1 MNNRQAVVLI
11 GSILLIIISLPYL
24 VAPKLAGIGNEFGGF
39 LINPLDGNT
48 YLAKMYE
55 GYQGEWLFTLP
66 FTANHTQG
74 AFLFEFYIFLGH
86 VARWLHLPLLTVFHL
101 ARILSTILFLIAL
114 TEFLEKVIDLKG
126 KQFTLC
132 TALICF
138 GSGLGWIFIFFGQAT
153 SDLWVAEAY
162 PFLSSFSNPHF
173 ILGMA
178 LLLAILT
185 RTEIKGRKNLAVLW
199 ILGIL
204 LGIIMPFAAVI
215 AGVVTAA
222 REGWRWFEE
231 RKINLFPALSILL
244 GAGLVVSVQYWQ
256 ILRDPFLSQWN
267 TQNVTPGIPIW
278 DLLVSLS
285 PVILFAAVGLFLVV
299 KNREYS
305 QANKLLITWVITS
318 LALVVFPFSLQ
329 RRFIFA
335 IYIPL
340 AILAVAG
347 INKLASRL
355 QRSGTSWFLSIFV
368 LSCLTNVVIIFSGL
382 SLVKNGN
389 ELMVIKQGEKAAF
402 VWVGQNSVAGD
413 IVLGSPALGNFIPGR
428 TGRKVVYGHPFETV
442 NARMREDEVNSFY
455 ANSLSIEEQRK
466 YLIDQSIDWVIQGPR
481 ERTIGE
487 PAILEELLPAFQNET
502 VTVYKVAP

>member
-74 AFLFEFYIFLGH
+74 TFLFEFYIFLGH
-86 VARWLHLPLLTVFHL
+86 IARWLHLPLWTVFHL

-126 KQFTLC
+126 TQFALC

-138 GSGLGWIFIFFGQAT
+138 GSGLGWTFILFGQVT
-153 SDLWVAEAY
+153 SDFWVAEAY

-185 RTEIKGRKNLAVLW
+185 RTEIRGGKNLAVLW
-199 ILGIL
+199 ILGIS

-215 AGVVTAA
+215 AGVVAAA
-222 REGWRWFEE
+222 REGWRWFDE
-231 RKINLFPALSILL
+231 RKINLFPVLSILL
-244 GAGLVVSVQYWQ
+244 GAGLVVLVQYWQ
-256 ILRDPFLSQWN
+256 ILQDPFLRQWN
-267 TQNVTPGIPIW
+267 RQNVTPGVPIR

-285 PVILFAAVGLFLVV
+285 PVILLAAFEIFITV
-299 KNREYS
+299 KDREIS
-305 QANKLLITWVITS
+305 PCKKLLITWVVIS
-318 LALVVFPFSLQ
+318 LALVITPFSLQ
-329 RRFIFA
+329 RRFIFG

-340 AILAVAG
+340 AILAVTGVDTLAL
-347 INKLASRL
+347 KL
-355 QRSGTSWFLSIFV
+355 QKSGASWFLFVFV
-368 LSCLTNVVIIFSGL
+368 LSSLTNVMIIFSGL

-389 ELMVIKQGEKAAF
+389 ELMVITQDEKAAF
-402 VWVGQNSVAGD
+402 VWVAQNSSTGD
-413 IVLGSPALGNFIPGR
+413 IVLGSPSLGNFIPGR

-442 NARMREDEVNSFY
+442 DAQVREEEVNSLYENF
-455 ANSLSIEEQRK
+455 LSMEEQRQ

-481 ERTIGE
+481 EITIGE
-487 PAILEELLPAFQNET
+487 PAILEESLPAFQNDT
-502 VTVYKVAP
+502 VTVYKVTP

>member
-86 VARWLHLPLLTVFHL
+86 IARWLHLPLWTVFHL

-126 KQFTLC
+126 KQFALC

-138 GSGLGWIFIFFGQAT
+138 GSGLGWIFILFGQVT
-153 SDLWVAEAY
+153 SDFWVAEAY

-185 RTEIKGRKNLAVLW
+185 RTEIRGGKNLAVLW
-199 ILGIL
+199 ILGIS

-215 AGVVTAA
+215 AGIIVVA
-222 REGWRWFEE
+222 RELWRWFEE
-231 RKINLFPALSILL
+231 HKFNPLIPVVLAL
-244 GAGLVVSVQYWQ
+244 GAGTVVLFQYWQ
-256 ILRDPFLSQWN
+256 TLQDPLLVGWN
-267 TQNVTPGIPIW
+267 AQNITSTVPLW
-278 DLLVSLS
+278 DLLVSFS
-285 PVILFAAVGLFLVV
+285 PIIFLAMYYLFFLV
-299 KNREYS
+299 KNKSINS
-305 QANKLLITWVITS
+305 QDRLPIIWAIVLLVLIFI
-318 LALVVFPFSLQ
+318 PFSLQ
-329 RRFIFA
+329 RRFIFGL
-335 IYIPL
+335 YIPL
-340 AILAVAG
+340 SILAIRG
-347 INKLASRL
+347 LFSISCNKPKIINYFSLMILVVSFL
-355 QRSGTSWFLSIFV
+355 TNIIFITSNLSIV
-368 LSCLTNVVIIFSGL
+368 QS
-382 SLVKNGN
+382 
-389 ELMVIKQGEKAAF
+389 
-402 VWVGQNSVAGD
+402 QNSMFILSQDESSALRWLRENTENSD
-413 IVLGSPALGNFIPGR
+413 ILISSPSLSNFIPGR

-442 NARMREDEVNSFY
+442 DAQVREDEVNNFY
-455 ANSLSIEEQRK
+455 ANFFSMEEQRK

-502 VTVYKVAP
+502 VAVYKVAP